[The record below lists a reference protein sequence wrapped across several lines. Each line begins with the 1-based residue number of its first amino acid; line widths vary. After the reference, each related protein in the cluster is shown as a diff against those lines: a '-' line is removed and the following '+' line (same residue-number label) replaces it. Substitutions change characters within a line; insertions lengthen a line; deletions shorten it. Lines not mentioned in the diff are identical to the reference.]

1 MNEESNDKKFAAL
14 SKLREMRNSGAAKPA
29 RPGADMDSDAS
40 GGGKAEALRKFLANR
55 KNGAGAGGAAGGGAF
70 RDMIKA
76 RGGMGAAAANG
87 GGGLRDRLAG
97 GGENNG
103 KRALLTKIIENR
115 KAGGNGGASATL
127 DEKTST
133 LSLAEQRAALRE
145 RIAKLQAKLDQLD
158 IDGSDDDLV

>member
-29 RPGADMDSDAS
+29 RPGADIDSDAS

-115 KAGGNGGASATL
+115 KAGGNGATSATV
-127 DEKTST
+127 DEKAST

>member
-29 RPGADMDSDAS
+29 RPGADIDSDAS

-115 KAGGNGGASATL
+115 KAGGNGAASAMV
-127 DEKTST
+127 DEKAST

>member
-29 RPGADMDSDAS
+29 RPGADIDSDAS

-115 KAGGNGGASATL
+115 KAGGNGAASATV
-127 DEKTST
+127 DEKAST